1 MGFAASMSRTLKY
14 NRSLTAKKSFLKS
27 DLYRK
32 SLEATRVNNKTEL
45 SETAKSRIR
54 EYQVLYTVSVVAILV
69 AVIASCIYAVW
80 SMVS

>member
-1 MGFAASMSRTLKY
+1 MGFADSMSRMLKY

-32 SLEATRVNNKTEL
+32 STEASINNKTEL